1 MSTHKHIDLIC
12 IVAIVLT
19 LALTILFLN
28 GQRLGLQPVN
38 NDDADSRFTV
48 NDLNGAWDASDATR
62 IALSGDG
69 GTVSGGGAYLYDGDV
84 HIVNAGK
91 YVLSG
96 ELLDGGVIIEAEQN
110 DKIWLLLDGVT
121 LHCGDSA
128 AIQVEQAGKVF
139 LTLAEGTENAVS
151 SGAAYSQ
158 EAVEAGVDG
167 AIYARDDLTIN
178 GAGALTVTAE
188 YQHAIVCNDDLVI
201 TGGALDL
208 TAAQDGLHAND
219 SVRISDADVTIHA
232 GDDGV
237 TVSNDDETAY
247 FYMESGSLT
256 IPACYEGI
264 EAVDLT
270 VAGGRIDITPTDDGL
285 NANGQGQN
293 AILRVTGGDLRVVN
307 ATGRDA
313 DGLDSNGSIE
323 ISGGNIFVSVNTASC
338 ALDCGTE
345 TGGTCTVSGGTV
357 IAAGGGSMAEGFAED
372 SPQAFVMAS
381 ASGQDGAQIT
391 LTDSKGQTLISES
404 IPCAFSSLVLTTP
417 QLTLGDTVTLTVD
430 DSASGGTVGDPIL
443 LTVDNSSTTAA
454 FGHMG
459 GMRGMGGFGGMGG
472 MVGTVDGELGTRP
485 AFGQRPV
492 DGQTTTGELPA
503 DGQAADQSQ
512 LDGQS
517 QTDGQTSGQ
526 TQPDGQAGNGG
537 VGGQF
542 PVGMTRPDRAQA
554 GGQSQADGQTQTSG
568 QSQPNA
574 QGPNQPQLDGQSG
587 QAKPEVQ
594 TLAFSNDQAQLDGQ
608 APALPDGQP
617 PALPDGQ
624 VPGQMPGQAPDGAGD
639 GAFPGGQPPALPDGQ
654 TPGDGGDGQPPALPD
669 GQVPGQVTDQAS
681 GQAQP
686 DGQAPAGALPAEEQA
701 QPNSQTTGQAADQ
714 AAPDGQSGQT
724 SGQVQPDGQSAADGQ
739 TSSGL
744 TRPDRAQTGGQ
755 SQADGQTTG
764 QARQFGV
771 QRPDQAKS
779 GGQIPAGGQVTGQTQ
794 TDGQTSGQT
803 TDQTTG
809 QPSGQAQADGQ
820 TPDQGADQVQPSA
833 DGQTPADGTTGTWV
847 RPEGGTFGDRGGGR
861 LGGPFAQDGQAAAQA
876 ADSGFQ
882 IDAVTAVLV
891 AASALV
897 LLVGLLI
904 AFKFKR

>member
-12 IVAIVLT
+12 VVAIVLT

-28 GQRLGLQPVN
+28 GQRLGIQPVN

-48 NDLNGAWDASDATR
+48 NDRNGAWDASDATR

-69 GTVSGGGAYLYDGDV
+69 GTVTGGGAYLYDGDV

-121 LHCGDSA
+121 LRRSDSA
-128 AIQVEQAGKVF
+128 AIRVEQAGKVF
-139 LTLAEGTENAVS
+139 LTLAEGTENTVS

-167 AIYARDDLTIN
+167 AIYSRDDLTIN

-201 TGGALDL
+201 TGGTLDL

-219 SVRISDADVTIHA
+219 SVRISDADITIHA

-270 VAGGRIDITPTDDGL
+270 VAGGKIDITPTDDGL

-357 IAAGGGSMAEGFAED
+357 IAAGGGTMAEGFAED
-372 SPQAFVMAS
+372 SPQAFVMTS

-391 LTDSKGQTLISES
+391 LTDSQGQVLISES
-404 IPCAFSSLVLTTP
+404 IPCAFSNLVLTTP
-417 QLTLGDTVTLTVD
+417 QLTLGDAVTLTVD
-430 DSASGGTVGDPIL
+430 DSASGGRVGDPIP

-472 MVGTVDGELGTRP
+472 MGNGELGARP
-485 AFGQRPV
+485 AFGQLPA
-492 DGQTTTGELPA
+492 DGQTATGELPT

-512 LDGQS
+512 LDGQ
-517 QTDGQTSGQ
+517 TSGQ
-526 TQPDGQAGNGG
+526 AQPDGQAGNGG

-542 PVGMTRPDRAQA
+542 PAGMTRPDRAQA

-568 QSQPNA
+568 QAQPNT
-574 QGPNQPQLDGQSG
+574 QGSNQPQLDDQTGQT
-587 QAKPEVQ
+587 QPEVQ
-594 TLAFSNDQAQLDGQ
+594 TLAFSDDQAQLDGQ
-608 APALPDGQP
+608 APALPDNQS

-624 VPGQMPGQAPDGAGD
+624 APGQMPGQAPDGAGD
-639 GAFPGGQPPALPDGQ
+639 DAFPGGQPPALPDGQ
-654 TPGDGGDGQPPALPD
+654 TPNGGGDGQPPALPD
-669 GQVPGQVTDQAS
+669 GQVPGQMTDQAS

-686 DGQAPAGALPAEEQA
+686 DGQAPDGALPAEGQT
-701 QPNSQTTGQAADQ
+701 QPNSQTTGQATDQ
-714 AAPDGQSGQT
+714 TQPDSQSGQP
-724 SGQVQPDGQSAADGQ
+724 SGQVQSDGQEANGGGDNQS
-739 TSSGL
+739 SSGL
-744 TRPDRAQTGGQ
+744 TRPDRAQADGQ
-755 SQADGQTTG
+755 TQADGQIGQTSGQTSG
-764 QARQFGV
+764 QARQFGA
-771 QRPDQAKS
+771 QGS
-779 GGQIPAGGQVTGQTQ
+779 GQTQSSGQIPAGGQVTGQTQ
-794 TDGQTSGQT
+794 DGQTSGQT
-803 TDQTTG
+803 T
-809 QPSGQAQADGQ
+809 GQAQADGQ
-820 TPDQGADQVQPSA
+820 TPDQGASQAQPSA
-833 DGQTPADGTTGTWV
+833 DGQTPADGAAGTWV
-847 RPEGGTFGDRGGGR
+847 HPEGGMFGDRGGGR
-861 LGGPFAQDGQAAAQA
+861 FGGQFAQDGQAAAQA

-882 IDAVTAVLV
+882 IDAVTAALV